1 MPSKAE
7 KTSTKKPARKPSK
20 PTSKSMA
27 KPAPKRET
35 VASLAQSL
43 KSLESR
49 LKGADTKNR
58 NALKALEGVVSD
70 IKISAKTSTT
80 TQKAALTRG
89 LNSLEARMETYLA
102 RAAADAR
109 AGVRSELANV
119 TAAGA
124 NLSTLE
130 QAVQSAHD
138 RLDVL
143 DATQRDSLARLN
155 RHIAH
160 LATSVEQRLKGETKA
175 REAVSA
181 ALDAKIDSVRDR
193 LESRVSQVEQDTV
206 DALEA
211 VAIKISEFATTL
223 EDRSKTSEADTAE
236 RLADLAQETQ
246 SSFISTHTDVT
257 ERLEALEMIASAW
270 PPSEQTAAPIAN
282 PYLPAN
288 ADDPRIDEMSEMIGA
303 LQDELSRMHARMAS
317 VQSAAH
323 KPVPNNVVPMLADL
337 SSDQDN
343 PYAAA
348 ARALEISATE
358 SSEPNHPEVRT
369 SETQSAERQTIVGTP
384 PTGSARQSH
393 VPQEFDPTAFNQ
405 EQASVSPYAPV
416 STPPFQQPS
425 TPVQAAPQALS
436 MPPLAPPMGSSGAYP
451 PPQTEQS
458 DIGPIMP
465 APLPVATYDD
475 PAYAENSAYSG
486 GNEMRAERIGGE
498 TSKRPSLPKIPI
510 SGRNL
515 RVGALFVGVGVV
527 GLFAA
532 KMVLG
537 GAETAPMEA
546 RNERPAFAPG
556 QDRVQNA
563 ELTGVSEFGDRP
575 VPAAARG
582 EYAETKTPTFAL
594 EVQDTLDAAVKAGNP
609 IAQFQK
615 GLVQL
620 QAGQM
625 EEGARLIRLAA
636 NRNQPAAQY
645 RLAKLYESGTGLA
658 KDQVTARELI
668 ERAARGGNRIA
679 MHDLGNYHAYGQGG
693 LTRDMGEALEWFTKA
708 AERGVVD
715 SQFNVAFLREG
726 NEGVPADIET
736 ALFWYFI
743 AARQGDQGAPERIGI
758 LSEQLDAAAIDS
770 IKSRADR
777 FNPKPVDE
785 AANGVF
791 RNVPW
796 NKTDSK
802 TADNAARKIPPEQAA
817 QILKIR
823 EAQTLLSELGYEVG
837 TPDGISGSRTRDAVK
852 SFEAVNGMPETGNI
866 TDDLL
871 QKLETAS
878 GA

>member
-20 PTSKSMA
+20 PTAKSVA
-27 KPAPKRET
+27 KTAPKRET

-89 LNSLEARMETYLA
+89 L
-102 RAAADAR
+102 
-109 AGVRSELANV
+109 
-119 TAAGA
+119 
-124 NLSTLE
+124 
-130 QAVQSAHD
+130 AHD

-393 VPQEFDPTAFNQ
+393 VPQEFDPTN
-405 EQASVSPYAPV
+405 YAC
-416 STPPFQQPS
+416 
-425 TPVQAAPQALS
+425 A
-436 MPPLAPPMGSSGAYP
+436 
-451 PPQTEQS
+451 
-458 DIGPIMP
+458 
-465 APLPVATYDD
+465 VAC
-475 PAYAENSAYSG
+475 
-486 GNEMRAERIGGE
+486 
-498 TSKRPSLPKIPI
+498 
-510 SGRNL
+510 RNL
-515 RVGALFVGVGVV
+515 
-527 GLFAA
+527 
-532 KMVLG
+532 
-537 GAETAPMEA
+537 
-546 RNERPAFAPG
+546 
-556 QDRVQNA
+556 
-563 ELTGVSEFGDRP
+563 
-575 VPAAARG
+575 
-582 EYAETKTPTFAL
+582 
-594 EVQDTLDAAVKAGNP
+594 
-609 IAQFQK
+609 
-615 GLVQL
+615 
-620 QAGQM
+620 
-625 EEGARLIRLAA
+625 
-636 NRNQPAAQY
+636 
-645 RLAKLYESGTGLA
+645 
-658 KDQVTARELI
+658 
-668 ERAARGGNRIA
+668 
-679 MHDLGNYHAYGQGG
+679 
-693 LTRDMGEALEWFTKA
+693 
-708 AERGVVD
+708 
-715 SQFNVAFLREG
+715 
-726 NEGVPADIET
+726 
-736 ALFWYFI
+736 
-743 AARQGDQGAPERIGI
+743 
-758 LSEQLDAAAIDS
+758 
-770 IKSRADR
+770 
-777 FNPKPVDE
+777 
-785 AANGVF
+785 
-791 RNVPW
+791 
-796 NKTDSK
+796 
-802 TADNAARKIPPEQAA
+802 
-817 QILKIR
+817 
-823 EAQTLLSELGYEVG
+823 
-837 TPDGISGSRTRDAVK
+837 
-852 SFEAVNGMPETGNI
+852 
-866 TDDLL
+866 
-871 QKLETAS
+871 
-878 GA
+878 